1 MSCDPC
7 EFEKYMNDPPTNS
20 VQGEWVKMIFPVGCL
35 PICTD
40 SLEPNPQWF
49 LSIEFSEEGNAFFVI
64 KETEHGDG
72 YRTGNEH
79 TICCFSMSPELLNR
93 ISRVARS

>member
-7 EFEKYMNDPPTNS
+7 EFEKYMNGPPTNS

-40 SLEPNPQWF
+40 SLEPNPSGSSL
-49 LSIEFSEEGNAFFVI
+49 LS
-64 KETEHGDG
+64 
-72 YRTGNEH
+72 
-79 TICCFSMSPELLNR
+79 LLR
-93 ISRVARS
+93 RVMPAS